1 MVALDMYGIKTTLGG
16 LLPYVRI
23 PYTVAQVQAQ
33 MGAAKG
39 GLFNFDNP
47 VSYTLISGQML
58 HDFRALWKEG
68 CSGGNAGG
76 YLGTIAGVHRLKRLD
91 AGVDT
96 MTMTISPGSIN
107 YVEDNSGYFTLRQT
121 GTFTDN
127 VSGQWTWGSSNYP
140 VGVAPIPGVG
150 TKVTTTGRP
159 ASPLMHV
166 LTTDHKLMQVGFFID
181 INGYGWIWLQ
191 LDEFG
196 TTPLG
201 NVDPEAVYETQF
213 IKTLSTEGETD
224 PMARYN
230 PRIGTSTVGAY
241 KLNKEGVREFLT
253 DLWTTTT
260 IESIRAQFIGD
271 GSNAILGL
279 QWFYGLSD
287 KVTTTTT
294 QSKINVGNVSFD
306 NIASFPVIS
315 SEFVEFDF
323 GALVV
328 PRLHGDYL
336 DYSAVSYRAYLPF
349 VGMIDLDPRDI
360 VGKTL
365 YLKYRINMT
374 DGSAVCQLSSDSSS
388 PDTSGLLFSGS
399 CQWGYDI
406 PIRVDPG
413 RSGVLAALRVVSS
426 MVPVPGLDGGQQPY
440 SSGSLAPNTSVSG
453 DFEAKLI
460 MYKRG
465 EITNKTALAE
475 AVGKPS
481 ASTFNVSD
489 ATGYLKADV
498 VYNATS
504 LPTRH
509 AGDIVRL
516 LQEGVYI

>member
-16 LLPYVRI
+16 LLPYARI

-33 MGAAKG
+33 MGAGKG

-47 VSYTLISGQML
+47 VSWTLISGQML
-58 HDFRALWKEG
+58 HDFRAVWKEG

-76 YLGTIAGVHRLKRLD
+76 YLGTIAGVHRLKRND
-91 AGVDT
+91 GSTDS
-96 MTMTISPGSIN
+96 MTITISPGSIN
-107 YVEDNSGYFTLRQT
+107 YVEDDSGYFTLRQT

-140 VGVAPIPGVG
+140 VGIAPIPGVG
-150 TKVTTTGRP
+150 TKVTALDTP
-159 ASPLMHV
+159 AEPLMHV
-166 LTTDHKLMQVGFFID
+166 LTADRKLMEVGFVIS
-181 INGYGWIWLQ
+181 INVYGWVFLQ
-191 LDEFG
+191 LDVFN

-213 IKTLSTEGETD
+213 IKTIEDEGAEAV
-224 PMARYN
+224 ARYN

-241 KLNKEGVREFLT
+241 KLDKTGVREFLT
-253 DLWTTTT
+253 DLWTTSA
-260 IESIRAQFIGD
+260 IESIRSQFIGD

-287 KVTTTTT
+287 KITTAAT

-306 NIASFPVIS
+306 AIASFPVVT
-315 SEFVEFDF
+315 SEFVEYDF
-323 GALVV
+323 GSLVV

-336 DYSAVSYRAYLPF
+336 DYTAVSYRAYLPF
-349 VGMIDLDPRDI
+349 VGMIDLDARDI

-365 YLKYRINMT
+365 YLRYRINTT
-374 DGSAVCQLSSDSSS
+374 DGSAVCQLSSDSAT

-413 RSGVLAALRVVSS
+413 RSGVLAALRTISGVL
-426 MVPVPGLDGGQQPY
+426 PIPGIDGGQQSY
-440 SSGSLAPNTSVSG
+440 SAGALAPNTSVAG

-460 MYKRG
+460 MYKRDK
-465 EITNKTALAE
+465 ITDDTALAE

>member
-1 MVALDMYGIKTTLGG
+1 MVAIDMYGIKTTLGG

-47 VSYTLISGQML
+47 VSYTLIGGQML
-58 HDFRALWKEG
+58 HDFRAIWKEG

-76 YLGTIAGVHRLKRLD
+76 YLGTIAGVHRLKRKD
-91 AGVDT
+91 GSTDS
-96 MTMTISPGSIN
+96 MTMTISPGSID

-127 VSGQWTWGSSNYP
+127 VSGQWTLGSSNYP

-150 TKVTTTGRP
+150 TKVTATGTP
-159 ASPLMHV
+159 TEPLMHV
-166 LTTDHKLMQVGFFID
+166 LTSDRKLMEVGFFID
-181 INGYGWIWLQ
+181 VNVNGWIFLQ
-191 LDEFG
+191 LDKFS
-196 TTPLG
+196 TAPLG
-201 NVDPEAVYETQF
+201 NVDPEAVYETQL
-213 IKTLSTEGETD
+213 IKTIGDEGATAV
-224 PMARYN
+224 ARYN

-241 KLNKEGVREFLT
+241 KLNKTGVREFLT
-253 DLWTTTT
+253 NLWTTTT
-260 IESIRAQFIGD
+260 IESIRSQFIGD

-287 KVTTTTT
+287 KITTAATP
-294 QSKINVGNVSFD
+294 SKINVGNVSFAA
-306 NIASFPVIS
+306 IASFPVVT
-315 SEFVEFDF
+315 SEFVEYDF
-323 GALVV
+323 GSLVV

-336 DYSAVSYRAYLPF
+336 DYTAVSYRAYLPF
-349 VGMIDLDPRDI
+349 VGMIDLDARDI

-365 YLKYRINMT
+365 YLRYRINTT
-374 DGSAVCQLSSDSSS
+374 DGSAVCQLSSDSAT

-413 RSGVLAALRVVSS
+413 RSGVLAALRTISGVL
-426 MVPVPGLDGGQQPY
+426 PIPGLDGGQQSY
-440 SSGSLAPNTSVSG
+440 SAGSLAPNTSVAG

-460 MYKRG
+460 MYKRDK
-465 EITNKTALAE
+465 ITDDTALAE

-481 ASTFNVSD
+481 ASTFNVSA